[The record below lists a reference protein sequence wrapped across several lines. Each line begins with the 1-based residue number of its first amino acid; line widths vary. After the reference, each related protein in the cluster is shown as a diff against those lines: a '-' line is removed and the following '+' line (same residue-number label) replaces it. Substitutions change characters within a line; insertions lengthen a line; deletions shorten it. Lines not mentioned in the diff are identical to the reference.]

1 MPTGLAEGRNILAN
15 RPVVCAAMG
24 TRVAG
29 KVVVVTGGGSGL
41 GRACALRFAQEGAA
55 GVLVVDLEQRWKSVV
70 DELVALGVDAAGL
83 AVDVT
88 RPSECEAMASAAMDR
103 WGRIDVLVAAA
114 GVSFPSVLGPDER
127 EQTSILDLPLHAW
140 RRVIEVNLDGVLH
153 SDRAVGRH
161 MRAAGKGAIVNIASI
176 CSIWNHEGSGP
187 YAVSK
192 AGVVSLTKVL
202 ALELAA
208 HGVRVNAVGPGYIET
223 PMTEGARADPAV
235 FDRVVAATPMG
246 RFGQPRE
253 VADTVLFLAS
263 DEASFFTGEIL
274 FPDGGFLASTR

>member
-1 MPTGLAEGRNILAN
+1 
-15 RPVVCAAMG
+15 MG
-24 TRVAG
+24 ERIAG

-41 GRACALRFAQEGAA
+41 GKACALRLGEEGAT
-55 GVLVVDLEQRWKSVV
+55 GVLIVDLGKRA
-70 DELVALGVDAAGL
+70 DEAAEELSALGVDAVGVSA
-83 AVDVT
+83 DV
-88 RPSECEAMASAAMDR
+88 SQEADCDAMASAAMER

-114 GVSFPSVLGPDER
+114 GVSFESVLGPDER
-127 EQTSILDLPLHAW
+127 ERKSVLDMPMHAW
-140 RRVIEVNLDGVLH
+140 RRVLDVNLEGVLY
-153 SDRAVGRH
+153 SDRAVGRR
-161 MRAAGKGAIVNIASI
+161 MRAARSGSIVNIASI
-176 CSIWNHEGSGP
+176 CAVWNREGNAP

-192 AGVVSLTKVL
+192 AGVVSLTKGL
-202 ALELAA
+202 ALELAP

-223 PMTEGARADPAV
+223 PMTQAAREDPDA
-235 FDRVVAATPMG
+235 FERVTTATPVG